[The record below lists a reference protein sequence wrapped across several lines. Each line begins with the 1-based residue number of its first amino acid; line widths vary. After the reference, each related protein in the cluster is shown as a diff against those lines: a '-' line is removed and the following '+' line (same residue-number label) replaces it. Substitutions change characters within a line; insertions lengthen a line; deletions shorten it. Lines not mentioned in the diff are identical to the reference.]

1 MSSTEMEKKRRL
13 LQFKLIE
20 FEHLQLRLKTL
31 RAVLI
36 GEDLSGVDWSE
47 VFDNAQEYET
57 FLSILLEGYEEKRK
71 TVIESVQRCTRIK
84 IRDDADKFELV
95 SNYYLKLPKVIGSD
109 DNFLVR
115 FKVFFDELEKAEL
128 LDRSGGCWKFKTV
141 GVAGYVASQLPS
153 GGYAFIERMTNRTA
167 KKKLYDDY
175 QQRLKNH
182 GNVRYQEKVDWCYTE
197 FLRSKGL

>member
-1 MSSTEMEKKRRL
+1 MEMSSTEMEKKRRL

-115 FKVFFDELEKAEL
+115 
-128 LDRSGGCWKFKTV
+128 TV